1 MCGAFFGEHAMIKAK
16 NITFEYIRRD
26 ENGNVSEIE
35 TALDKVNVTIKK
47 GEFVAILGHNGS
59 GKSTFAKHVNAI
71 FSPGEGE
78 MYVDDINT
86 HDLDRLFEIRQRAG
100 MVFQN
105 PDNQIISSV
114 VEEDVAFGP
123 ENLGVP
129 TEEIRNRVDGALE
142 YVKMEH
148 RRLDNPSRLSGGQKQ
163 RVAIAGVLAMEPKCI
178 VLDEPTAMLDPKGRE
193 DVVKTIKWLNENKGI
208 TILLI
213 THNMEE
219 TVSADRIIVMDK
231 GKVVLSG
238 TPRDVYS
245 NVDKLKGIGLDVPF
259 ATRMANELANAG
271 LPVERTVLDNA
282 ELVDNLDKLIV
293 SMGIS
298 KDAINSRF
306 KAPDE
311 VKPYVSPTLD
321 EINGKSSIILDH
333 VGYTYGEGTIYEKN
347 AVIDAN
353 LTIIKGE
360 FIGVVGHTGSGKSTL
375 IQMLNGLLKPTSGVI
390 YFNGQDISEE
400 GYSLKFLRSKVGM
413 SFQYPEHQL
422 FANTVVED
430 VAFGPKNLGWDNLKV
445 DSNTFKAIKAVGLSD
460 ECYDMSPLEMS
471 GGQKRRVCLAGVLAM
486 EPDYIILDEPTAGLD
501 PKGRSDILEL
511 IDSIH
516 KERGIT
522 VIMVSHS
529 MDDVARYADRLIV
542 VNDGII
548 EYDDVPR
555 RVFQNVDDL
564 KRMGLDVPNVSDFM
578 SRLAKM
584 GYKIN
589 PYIIDANEIVEQIK
603 GWFA

>member
-1 MCGAFFGEHAMIKAK
+1 MIKARD
-16 NITFEYIRRD
+16 ITFEYIRRD
-26 ENGNVSEIE
+26 ENGNVLEIE
-35 TALDKVNVTIKK
+35 TALDKVNVTVKK

-78 MYVDDINT
+78 MYVDGLNT
-86 HDLDRLFEIRQRAG
+86 HDLDKLYEIRQRAG

-129 TEEIRNRVDGALE
+129 TEEIRDRVKGALGFVNMYE
-142 YVKMEH
+142 
-148 RRLDNPSRLSGGQKQ
+148 RRHDNPGKLSGGQKQ

-178 VLDEPTAMLDPKGRE
+178 VLDEPTAMLDPKGRL
-193 DVVKTIKWLNENKGI
+193 DVIQTIKWLNENKGI

-219 TVSADRIIVMDK
+219 TIDADRIIVMDK
-231 GKVVLSG
+231 GRVRLSG
-238 TPRDVYS
+238 TPREVYS
-245 NVDKLKGIGLDVPF
+245 NISILKSIGLDVPF
-259 ATRMANELANAG
+259 ATGFANALADRG
-271 LPVERTVLDNA
+271 IPIERTVLDNA
-282 ELVDNLDKLIV
+282 ELANRLDKLMV

-298 KDAINSRF
+298 KETLSLG
-306 KAPDE
+306 
-311 VKPYVSPTLD
+311 KPEDIHPYERPSL
-321 EINGKSSIILDH
+321 EELKGASSLILDH
-333 VGYTYGEGTIYEKN
+333 VGYTYGEGTVYEKK
-347 AVIDAN
+347 AVVDAD
-353 LTIIKGE
+353 LTITKGE
-360 FIGVVGHTGSGKSTL
+360 FIGIVGHTGSGKSTL
-375 IQMLNGLLKPTSGVI
+375 IQMLNALLKPTSGKI

-422 FANTVVED
+422 FADTVVQD

-501 PKGRSDILEL
+501 PKGRDDILEL
-511 IDSIH
+511 INSIH
-516 KERGIT
+516 KESNIT
-522 VIMVSHS
+522 VVLVSHS
-529 MDDVARYADRLIV
+529 MDDVAKYADRLIV
-542 VNDGII
+542 VDDGVIR
-548 EYDDVPR
+548 YDDVPK
-555 RVFQNVDDL
+555 RVFLNVREL
-564 KRMGLDVPNVSDFM
+564 KDMGLDVPNVSDLFN
-578 SRLAKM
+578 RLSDI
-584 GYKIN
+584 GYPVDSN
-589 PYIIDANEIVEQIK
+589 IIDEEKAIEYIAK
-603 GWFA
+603 WFI